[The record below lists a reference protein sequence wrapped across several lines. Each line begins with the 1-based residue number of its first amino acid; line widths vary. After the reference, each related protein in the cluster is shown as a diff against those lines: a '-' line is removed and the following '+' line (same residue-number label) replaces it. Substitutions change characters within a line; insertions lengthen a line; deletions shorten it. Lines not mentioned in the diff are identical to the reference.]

1 VEDLVAAEIIRV
13 IAGNIAFRYPY
24 YFHFFVARY
33 FRDNMQDDGHRVR
46 LRERLEYMADR
57 VYFEE

>member
-1 VEDLVAAEIIRV
+1 
-13 IAGNIAFRYPY
+13 
-24 YFHFFVARY
+24 
-33 FRDNMQDDGHRVR
+33 MQDDGHRVR